1 MYPLSQTFS
10 FIGFLQFMTSLIK
23 SSRHSQTLST
33 EQQEKS
39 TSEKSLADNYYLFCN
54 TMPHVNATHSAKD
67 YFVTQCKC
75 KLA

>member
-1 MYPLSQTFS
+1 MYPLSQTLS

-39 TSEKSLADNYYLFCN
+39 TSEKSLADNYSFILQHN
-54 TMPHVNATHSAKD
+54 ANATHSAKI
-67 YFVTQCKC
+67 TI
-75 KLA
+75 